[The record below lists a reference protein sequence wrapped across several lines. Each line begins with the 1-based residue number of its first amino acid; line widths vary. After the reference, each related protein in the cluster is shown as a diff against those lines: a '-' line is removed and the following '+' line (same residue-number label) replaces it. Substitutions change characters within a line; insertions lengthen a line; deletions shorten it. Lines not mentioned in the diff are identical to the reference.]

1 MWTSRCAPHP
11 EITPCRAGLSAQLP
25 YSSLFWFFFLFFA
38 FLAPAP
44 VQADETIITAVTLN
58 QQKKG
63 ELFVVMRDDGDFL
76 LLPADLA
83 QMGLRQLPA
92 ERVVIDGEAYI
103 SLQAL
108 HDVSFAFDDHSLTLA
123 ITAAPELL
131 PGQSV
136 SLAYAR
142 QGNVYYPRESSLFVN
157 YGLAYNT
164 GGESALDFQGFN
176 VSNELGWRLGDVL
189 LISDSVYTETR
200 EEERLVRLNSRLIWD
215 QRDSLHRLVAGD
227 LTAVSGDLGS
237 RLPMGGL
244 SFSKVYQLDPYF
256 IRYPLFDFSGLVNL
270 PSEVEL
276 YVDGVKVRTER
287 FAPGEFE
294 LLNFQGIRGAQD
306 IEVVI
311 RDAFGRE
318 QSLSSAIYA
327 TDQVLSRGLHE
338 YSYNAGFQ
346 RRNFGNSSNDYE
358 HNPAFA
364 AFHRYG
370 LTDWF
375 NLGGSTELSED
386 LVNLGLQTKLV
397 AGPYGLLKL
406 DGAAS
411 FTAGESGAAGQLT
424 YEYQTRKFNARFGVQ
439 TYTADYRTLGDLD
452 TPVDRKLN
460 LVASAGYLTARLGS
474 FGVRYLEAQQHEQ
487 PSRRELALSWSRQL
501 IKRAYLNASLS
512 WVDEDRDYAEGSLNL
527 TWRFGRDHAVTASHR
542 HERDR
547 DTQSLEVRKNIPY
560 GYGTG
565 WSMQGERIETGSTT
579 TERANG
585 YLQHNA
591 SHAILRGDFGHTQD
605 DFDTDTSTRLSLSGA
620 LVQVGGRFGLTR
632 PVRDSFTLVTV
643 GEAEDVQ
650 VYVNGQNSGRT
661 NRNGQLFVP
670 DLSSYYENRVSFE
683 DKDIP
688 LDYLMPQV
696 KLSVSPSLR
705 SGSCVNFPLKRYQAF
720 TGILQAEEQGEK
732 VPLRDAELVLQTD
745 AGPVTFWTDRSGE
758 FYLDSQMDEIDI
770 LAVQGCDAADGSPTL
785 LPPGSYPLT
794 VKQNGR
800 TFQSRLNLPES
811 AETFTD
817 LGAVDLP
824 LTLSPAAPSDAPPAV
839 SPPEPSLTGEDAAAA
854 PRPTTETTPEPAADK
869 AVKADTPAARYVIH
883 FPFDQSTPLPEDL
896 PTLDAAV
903 AYLRAH
909 PDLPVAIE
917 GHASKEGVAYYNQ
930 QLAQRRT
937 QAVRDYLVSSGID
950 LDRIVRT
957 TSYGKDQPVCH
968 GDDEPC
974 LARNRRAVLL
984 VVKAPDN

>member
-1 MWTSRCAPHP
+1 MGESMLTRPCARLPD
-11 EITPCRAGLSAQLP
+11 IVLYCVARSFQLSFAL
-25 YSSLFWFFFLFFA
+25 LFCFSFLLFA
-38 FLAPAP
+38 TLVPSP

-63 ELFVVMRDDGDFL
+63 TLFVVMRDDGDFL
-76 LLPADLA
+76 LLPADLE

-108 HDVSFAFDDHSLTLA
+108 QDVSFAFDDQSLILA
-123 ITAAPELL
+123 ITAAAELL

-142 QGNVYYPRESSLFVN
+142 QGSVYYPRESSLFVN

-164 GGESALDFQGFN
+164 GGDSALDFQNFN
-176 VSNELGWRLGDVL
+176 VSNEVGWRLGDVL
-189 LISDSVYTETR
+189 LISDAVYTETR
-200 EEERLVRLNSRLIWD
+200 EEEQLVRLNSRLIWD

-294 LLNFQGIRGAQD
+294 LLNFQGIRGAQN
-306 IEVVI
+306 IEVVV

-318 QSLSSAIYA
+318 QSITSAIYA
-327 TDQVLSRGLHE
+327 TDQILSRGLHE

-346 RRNFGNSSNDYE
+346 RRNFGYSSNDYE
-358 HNPAFA
+358 HDPAFT

-406 DGAAS
+406 DGAGS

-424 YEYQTRKFNARFGVQ
+424 YEYQTRRFNARLGVQ
-439 TYTADYRTLGDLD
+439 AYSTDYRTLGDLD
-452 TPVDRKLN
+452 TAVDRKLN

-487 PSRRELALSWSRQL
+487 PSRRELTLSWSRQL
-501 IKRAYLNASLS
+501 IQRADLNASLS
-512 WVDEDRDYAEGSLNL
+512 WIDEDRGYAEGSLTL
-527 TWRFGRDHAVTASHR
+527 TWRFGRDHAITASHR

-547 DTQSLEVRKNIPY
+547 DAQSLEVRKNIPY

-565 WSMQGERIETGSTT
+565 WSLEGERIEAGSTT
-579 TERANG
+579 SERANG

-591 SHAILRGDFGHTQD
+591 SHAILRGDFGHTQN

-643 GEAEDVQ
+643 GEAEDVL
-650 VYVNGQNSGRT
+650 VYVNGQNSGWT

-696 KLSVSPSLR
+696 KLSVSPPLR

-720 TGILQAEEQGEK
+720 TGTLHVDEQGEK
-732 VPLRDAELVLQTD
+732 APLRDAELILQFP
-745 AGPVTFWTDRSGE
+745 AGPVTFWTDSRGE
-758 FYLDSQMDEIDI
+758 FYLDSQMDVIDI
-770 LAVQGCDAADGSPTL
+770 LAVQGCGAAYGSPTL
-785 LPPGSYPLT
+785 LPPGTYPLT

-800 TFQSRLNLPES
+800 TFQSRLSLPES
-811 AETFTD
+811 VETFTD
-817 LGAVDLP
+817 LGAIDLTSI
-824 LTLSPAAPSDAPPAV
+824 LASTAPPRSPPAV
-839 SPPEPSLTGEDAAAA
+839 SAPEPSLTGVDDPAA
-854 PRPTTETTPEPAADK
+854 PRPTAETTAEPAFEMAAK
-869 AVKADTPAARYVIH
+869 TAVRFVIH
-883 FPFDQSTPLPEDL
+883 FPFDQSVPKGEDL
-896 PTLDAAV
+896 PTLAAAV
-903 AYLRAH
+903 AYLHAH
-909 PDLPVAIE
+909 PELPAEIA
-917 GHASKEGVAYYNQ
+917 GHASKEGDAGYNQ
-930 QLAQRRT
+930 QLGLRRALAIQEHLVAAGIAAQR
-937 QAVRDYLVSSGID
+937 
-950 LDRIVRT
+950 IVGVH
-957 TSYGKDQPVCH
+957 SFGKDQPVCR
-968 GDDEPC
+968 GEEPAC
-974 LARNRRAVLL
+974 LAQNRRVVLG
-984 VVKAPDN
+984 VAESP